1 MAGLWPMDGLGG
13 RLGEEAAVE
22 GGEKGDLE
30 GGWTRVCNYAA
41 LLVTSVRVLSR
52 RGRARIDALA

>member
-22 GGEKGDLE
+22 GGEKGGLE

-52 RGRARIDALA
+52 